1 VTTKSCSRCNKI
13 LSLDLFR
20 QDARY
25 SDGYTCWCQICYR
38 ENNKIHYI
46 NKKKWKDI
54 EKRYGIPKEK
64 YKKMEEEQK
73 GLCACCGKEPKNR
86 GKNGSFVVDHCHA
99 TGAVR
104 GLLCAKCNAGIGFF
118 DDDPA
123 LLLLASQYLKSH
135 DNFSCQRSSGKSLGT
150 QRIST

>member
-1 VTTKSCSRCNKI
+1 MTTKICSRCHKT

-20 QDARY
+20 LDSRY
-25 SDGYTCWCQICYR
+25 LDGHTCWCQNCYK

-46 NKKKWKDI
+46 NKKRWKDL
-54 EKRYGIPKEK
+54 EKKYGISKK
-64 YKKMEEEQK
+64 QYKDMEEKQK
-73 GLCACCGKEPKNR
+73 GLCASCGQKPKNR

-123 LLLLASQYLKSH
+123 LLLLASAYLKSYDH
-135 DNFSCQRSSGKSLGT
+135 LGCQRSPSKNLGT
-150 QRIST
+150 